1 LALTIISSILSAIT
15 GAAKS
20 DAVKINRT
28 EKSRNDR
35 LIMVFLRHNYMDQV
49 LRVSLRISGLSAT
62 PYLAVIIV

>member
-1 LALTIISSILSAIT
+1 MTAVPSARVNNNELELISW
-15 GAAKS
+15 
-20 DAVKINRT
+20 VYMNRI
-28 EKSRNDR
+28 EM